1 MNKKKTRNSRNF
13 HNSDSAQSF
22 ADILRQTADMHRDDP
37 RDSIKRLLAIARHT
51 ESVTDADET
60 VTIPRGEYNNLLA
73 AKTTLVLLQKIAT
86 NVKESAFVSVREILQ
101 LISGDSPT
109 DVTADT

>member
-37 RDSIKRLLAIARHT
+37 RDSIKGLLAIARHT
-51 ESVTDADET
+51 ESTTDADEA
-60 VTIPRGEYNNLLA
+60 VAIPRDEYNCLIVAKATLGLFIAARKNNALPDYDICKLLDM
-73 AKTTLVLLQKIAT
+73 IA
-86 NVKESAFVSVREILQ
+86 N
-101 LISGDSPT
+101 
-109 DVTADT
+109 ADADKSKDT